1 MSSAAVMSRGAIDE
15 VPIDGTMADE
25 RAPRVRLPLLD
36 TYLGQ
41 QPDLSAIER
50 FARRHDAGELPH
62 DTRSYEELI
71 PLSRPQPGE
80 QYAFRV
86 DLDAC
91 TGCKACVAACHSLNG
106 LDEGE
111 SWRSVGLLHGGTP
124 AAPVVQTVTTA
135 CHHCVDPA
143 CLSGCPVQAYD
154 KDPVT
159 GIVRH
164 LDDQCIGC
172 QYCILTCPYEVPRYN
187 ADKGIVRKC
196 DMCSGRLAEGE
207 APACVQACPNEA
219 ISIEIVSQRGA
230 IEDAQA
236 DAFLPGAPS
245 PGITVPTTSFTT
257 KRALPRN
264 LLPADFYSVRP
275 AHQHMPLVFMLVL
288 TQLAVGAFGVGWL
301 VQRFGGP
308 AIAAFELHQAVAALL
323 VGLVALGASVL
334 HLGRPQFAYR
344 AVLGLRTSWL
354 SREVLAFGGFS
365 GAAMLYAAFLWP
377 GAWSPAHLVEPTLR
391 PVVTVALGG
400 FVVATGILGVVCSAM
415 VYHATRRRWWR
426 IGRTGFKFTMT
437 ALVLGLAMTLCAA
450 AFARLVLGAEGLAP
464 LVRLLALMLAAS
476 STLKLAYEA
485 SLFRHVR
492 DKQHTDLKRS
502 ALLLRGE
509 LRTQTQARFLFGGFG
524 GVVLPLVV
532 AATVPQSTFAAVV
545 GAVLALVLCT
555 LGELLE
561 RASFFSAMAAPRM
574 PGAMP

>member
-1 MSSAAVMSRGAIDE
+1 MSTAAVMPRSAIDE
-15 VPIDGTMADE
+15 ILVDE
-25 RAPRVRLPLLD
+25 PKQPVRLPLLD
-36 TYLGQ
+36 AYLDQ

-62 DTRSYEELI
+62 DARSYDELI
-71 PLSRPQPGE
+71 PLSKPQSGE

-86 DLDAC
+86 DLDVC
-91 TGCKACVAACHSLNG
+91 TGCKACVSACHSLNG

-124 AAPVVQTVTTA
+124 AVPVVQTVTTA

-219 ISIEIVSQRGA
+219 ISIQIVSQRDA
-230 IEDAQA
+230 VEDAQA

-245 PGITVPTTSFTT
+245 PGITVPTTSYSTE
-257 KRALPRN
+257 RALPRN

-308 AIAAFELHQAVAALL
+308 AIAAFELHQAVAALS

-334 HLGRPQFAYR
+334 HLGRPQFAHR

-354 SREVLAFGGFS
+354 SREVVAFGAFS
-365 GAAMLYAAFLWP
+365 SSAMLYAAFLWP
-377 GAWSPAHLVEPTLR
+377 SRWSPANLLDESSRSDATS
-391 PVVTVALGG
+391 ALGAA
-400 FVVATGILGVVCSAM
+400 VVATGIVGVACSAM

-437 ALVLGLAMTLCAA
+437 AVVLGLAMTLCAA
-450 AFARLVLGAEGLAP
+450 AGARLTVEADTALSA
-464 LVRLLALMLAAS
+464 LVRIVAWLLVGA
-476 STLKLAYEA
+476 STLKLVHEA
-485 SLFRHVR
+485 SVFRHLR
-492 DKQHTDLKRS
+492 AKQHTDLKRS

-509 LRTQTQARFLFGGFG
+509 LRKQTQARFMLGVFGGI
-524 GVVLPLVV
+524 VVPLVV
-532 AATVPQSTFAAVV
+532 AATAPQSTVAAVV
-545 GAVLALVLCT
+545 GAALALVLCT

-561 RASFFSAMAAPRM
+561 RAAFFTAMAAPRM